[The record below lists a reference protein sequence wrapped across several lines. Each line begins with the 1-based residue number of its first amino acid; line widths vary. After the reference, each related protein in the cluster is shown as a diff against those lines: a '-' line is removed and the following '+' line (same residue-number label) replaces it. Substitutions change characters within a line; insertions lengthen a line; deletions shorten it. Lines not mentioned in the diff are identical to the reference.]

1 MDDYITPSLG
11 GRIRADRPPVR
22 ALSRAI
28 RPHFAHL
35 RSSSY
40 PRNHTNR
47 TYRTVHITMTL
58 AKAIDAAAAASEAV
72 LAESSQALAA
82 EHGESLRA
90 AARAAAVTANAV
102 FVTPCCTR
110 SGSTC
115 WRRASAPYADVCGHN
130 GARHWLACS
139 GEEHRLH

>member
-1 MDDYITPSLG
+1 MDDYITPFLG

-28 RPHFAHL
+28 RPHFAQL

-58 AKAIDAAAAASEAV
+58 ANATDAAAAAAEAV

-82 EHGESLRA
+82 EHGESLHA

-102 FVTPCCTR
+102 LSSPPAA
-110 SGSTC
+110 
-115 WRRASAPYADVCGHN
+115 RAPARHVG
-130 GARHWLACS
+130 GARRRRTPMSSDTKLRVI
-139 GEEHRLH
+139 G